1 VEKRDEDDMAELTLP
16 HRLKRRADFLRLAA
30 KGRKIA
36 RHGFVLQ
43 ALRSVE
49 AKDLQIG
56 FTATKKLGNAVIRNR
71 AKRRL
76 REAARLSLGELRLAG
91 QDLAGVELVLIGRRE
106 TGEMNFASLR
116 ANLAKA
122 VSEALFQKGGA

>member
-1 VEKRDEDDMAELTLP
+1 MRQ
-16 HRLKRRADFLRLAA
+16 RADFLRLAA

-43 ALRSVE
+43 ALRDGVAPE
-49 AKDLQIG
+49 LRLG

-76 REAARLSLGELRLAG
+76 REAARLTLAG
-91 QDLAGVELVLIGRRE
+91 REMPGVELVLIARRE
-106 TGEMNFASLR
+106 TGQMSFAALR
-116 ANLAKA
+116 ANLARA
-122 VSEALFQKGGA
+122 VDEALA